1 MDSQAETK
9 CVINPLTKRPIKIG
23 SKIWLKL
30 VKQGILEGEF
40 KDPNVLAEIKEDTDV
55 QEQIQEINKTLPTNE
70 QGVRGR
76 GKYKGQI
83 VKRSKQPTVMDTAKH
98 TAKTAA
104 SVIADPDVYNELQE
118 TDNFEYELEQLILA
132 ELSGSNSKPK
142 KTSMLKKPQSA
153 NASSRLGEPLGRYAS
168 DRATRYQMVVAE
180 GNSPVETE
188 TEYEEEGDEY

>member
-1 MDSQAETK
+1 M
-9 CVINPLTKRPIKIG
+9 
-23 SKIWLKL
+23 
-30 VKQGILEGEF
+30 
-40 KDPNVLAEIKEDTDV
+40 AEIKEDTDV

-132 ELSGSNSKPK
+132 ELAGSNDRATPTK

-153 NASSRLGEPLGRYAS
+153 RT
-168 DRATRYQMVVAE
+168 TRYQMVVAE
-180 GNSPVETE
+180 GNSPEGDEPLETE

>member
-1 MDSQAETK
+1 MSLKEDTK
-9 CVINPLTKRPIKIG
+9 AVINPKTNRPVKIG
-23 SKIWLKL
+23 SKVWLKL
-30 VKQGILEGEF
+30 VKEGFIEGEF
-40 KDPNVLAEIKEDTDV
+40 KDPNVLGEIKEGEDV
-55 QEQIQEINKTLPTNE
+55 DETIEKINETLPTNE

-83 VKRSKQPTVMDTAKH
+83 AKRSKQPSVMDTAKH

-132 ELSGSNSKPK
+132 ELAGSNSKPK
-142 KTSMLKKPQSA
+142 KTSMLKKP
-153 NASSRLGEPLGRYAS
+153 
-168 DRATRYQMVVAE
+168 RYQMVVAE

>member
-1 MDSQAETK
+1 MASQAETK
-9 CVINPLTKRPIKIG
+9 CVINPITKRPIKIG

-118 TDNFEYELEQLILA
+118 TDNFEYELA
-132 ELSGSNSKPK
+132 ELAGSNDRATPTK

-153 NASSRLGEPLGRYAS
+153 RT
-168 DRATRYQMVVAE
+168 TRYQMVVAE

>member
-132 ELSGSNSKPK
+132 ELSGSNQNPK
-142 KTSMLKKPQSA
+142 KQVCLRSPDIRWLLLKETAQSKQKQ
-153 NASSRLGEPLGRYAS
+153 NMKKKVMNIKFKKILFLI
-168 DRATRYQMVVAE
+168 
-180 GNSPVETE
+180 
-188 TEYEEEGDEY
+188 

>member
-1 MDSQAETK
+1 MASQAETK

-40 KDPNVLAEIKEDTDV
+40 KDPNVLGEIKEDTDV
-55 QEQIQEINKTLPTNE
+55 QKQIQEINKTLPTSE

-83 VKRSKQPTVMDTAKH
+83 VKRCKQPTVMDTAKH

-132 ELSGSNSKPK
+132 ELAGSKQSAPK
-142 KTSMLKKPQSA
+142 KTSMLKKTQSA
-153 NASSRLGEPLGRYAS
+153 RT
-168 DRATRYQMVVAE
+168 TRYQMVE
-180 GNSPVETE
+180 PIETE
-188 TEYEEEGDEY
+188 TEYEEEGDDEAAEW